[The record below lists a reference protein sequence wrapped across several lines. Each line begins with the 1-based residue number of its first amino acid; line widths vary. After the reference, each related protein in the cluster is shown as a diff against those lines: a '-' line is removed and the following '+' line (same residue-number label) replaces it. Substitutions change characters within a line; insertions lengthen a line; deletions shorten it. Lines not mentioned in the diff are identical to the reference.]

1 MDYLKID
8 GTFVQKIAED
18 QISLAIV
25 RSINDIG
32 KVMGKKTI
40 AEHVENDQIYGTL
53 KAVGVD
59 YVQGYLLG
67 RPQELDSVQQLPPQ
81 SANVVRLSS

>member
-59 YVQGYLLG
+59 PVDSYLCRVKTLG
-67 RPQELDSVQQLPPQ
+67 TAVAISVSHQ
-81 SANVVRLSS
+81 NWNGRL